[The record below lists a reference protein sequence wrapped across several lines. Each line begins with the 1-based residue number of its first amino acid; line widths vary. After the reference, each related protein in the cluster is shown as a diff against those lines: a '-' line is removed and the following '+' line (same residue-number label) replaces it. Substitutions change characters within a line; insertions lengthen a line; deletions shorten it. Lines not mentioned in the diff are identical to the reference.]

1 MYLHLKN
8 MRAIIS
14 GERGIMF
21 IQVTTDAG
29 NQIIVNTE
37 QVCWLDENKVTM
49 SNGLT
54 IGVTDES
61 IKKVENVIYRGR
73 NKAEVND
80 DNKDLVELFSKLHKL
95 TGGKGKPIF
104 NVKRQNQLKFLLD
117 PKKGNMT
124 EEQLITAATN
134 IGKDAFL
141 QGENENN
148 KRYGDI
154 DYLLRQDKASKW
166 AEATPEKKKGMF

>member
-1 MYLHLKN
+1 
-8 MRAIIS
+8 
-14 GERGIMF
+14 MF
-21 IQVTTDAG
+21 IQVTTHAD
-29 NQIIVNTE
+29 QKPTINTE
-37 QVCWLDENKVTM
+37 LITAIIDKQVHFAGGLALDLDDDSITKVY
-49 SNGLT
+49 
-54 IGVTDES
+54 
-61 IKKVENVIYRGR
+61 NVVSRGR
-73 NKAEVND
+73 NKAEVD
-80 DNKDLVELFSKLHKL
+80 DSNKDLLNLFVELHKL

-117 PKKGNMT
+117 SKKGNMT
-124 EEQLITAATN
+124 KEQLIMAATN

-141 QGENENN
+141 QGENDNN